1 MAKTANEE
9 ILDATVRHQIKLL
22 RFSQGEA
29 NKAASILAESDV
41 ELVAMIQAGNLT
53 EAGEARLRAMLSDV
67 RRLRSAVAERIQ
79 AELEEDM
86 AGLATTEAEWETSML
101 QGATPVAVSFA
112 SVPVA
117 TLKAVSASPINGV
130 PLEGWLGKMAV
141 NDVSRI
147 EQQMR
152 LGILAG
158 ETNDQLVARIRGTKA
173 NGYKD
178 GVLDITRREA
188 EMIARTAA
196 NHVSTSA
203 RQATWEANADIIRG
217 VRWVAT
223 LDGRTSPVCQS
234 RDGEVYPV
242 DKGPR
247 PPAHP
252 NCRSTVAPVL
262 AGEEIVGDRPTI
274 TDTRTRAQR
283 EVDFRA
289 EARDAAGDKWK
300 GMSEAERRA
309 AIKARRDK
317 WADENIGQAP
327 TSTNYEKWLRGQ
339 SKEFQ
344 DDVLGKGKAQLFRDG
359 MPLEKFVDEKGKPY
373 SLQQLKAELEGD
385 KLNVVQPGVGLKA
398 KALLQQGLS
407 PQQVLDQ
414 IKAEYP
420 DASTSLASVASY
432 KSELN
437 KAGALSL
444 PEAGKVPA
452 GGLAQAKNVKAVVEN
467 LEQALP
473 ANVKHAVGGQWST
486 VVEDLE
492 GSPGAYG
499 YYQAGKGVVLSGKK
513 LASVPTAQAQ
523 QAVAHELGHLLHK
536 QHDLLLPDDVL
547 AAVKASAKGL
557 PPDARKLYSYYLSSA
572 DELVAEVY
580 AQALSPSALTSQG
593 LSALEFN
600 KAFGQAIDAAKKAMA
615 DKFPMPAAAAKAPI
629 PGGPVL
635 PFEVAGK
642 HSTVGSLAKAL
653 LQQGIP
659 DEQVLQSVLAEF
671 PEAKTKL
678 ASIQSY
684 KSQLKK
690 DGLLPNKASG
700 PVVQAK
706 VIPDV
711 VPVPASA
718 EVAAAAPEAVA
729 AAPSAVQLTAAE
741 LKAKGMELLK
751 QGVMG
756 NSDVAATLDKMFP
769 LNAGQVKSSTVAT
782 WKSLWKK
789 ADPAGFAKASGLAE
803 KSTVTASVSG
813 PIAPPKLLGQ
823 KLGGTSTKALEKVKS
838 VVAAGGSVDEA
849 YAAMKSVFGSIQEP
863 GAADLLEL
871 AKYQVASAKA
881 AGKPYLD
888 AAFTAPKGFVIN
900 PKVESFVAGLDAKG
914 KAALE
919 AYKKAKAAGYGPV
932 KTNKLVKQSAG
943 YEPAASAKVKLKEAA
958 DYELAKVGKQ
968 AQPSGF
974 AAKAAS
980 VDIPP
985 AEKVDLTP
993 TRPAASPREGLPP
1006 PPRFNSQQ
1014 RAAGVRKYAGKVETS
1029 TLNTMNAQQR
1039 RMGLPELTAE
1049 EAAAIRSY
1057 TGNTYRT
1064 LNNALRSGRYASDLH
1079 LQAYVDAAQHG
1090 LAKMPKYV
1098 GRSARGMSF
1107 GEAELKKVLAT
1118 YRKGAVVE
1126 DSAFVSSS
1134 YGEQAA
1140 FGGNVFLQ
1148 INGRSGVNISSFS
1161 KYGGE
1166 REVLFMP
1173 GTRFRVDEV
1182 TQANGK
1188 YVITVTEV

>member
-9 ILDATVRHQIKLL
+9 ILDSTIRHQIKLL

-29 NKAASILAESDV
+29 NMAASLLAESDA
-41 ELVAMIQAGNLT
+41 ELVALIQAGNLT
-53 EAGEARLRAMLSDV
+53 EAGEARLRALLADV

-79 AELEEDM
+79 SELEGDM
-86 AGLATTEAEWETSML
+86 EELAATEAEWETAML

-112 SVPVA
+112 SVPVT
-117 TLKAVSASPINGV
+117 TLKALSASPINGV

-147 EQQMR
+147 EQQLR

-188 EMIARTAA
+188 EMIARTAT

-203 RQATWEANADIIRG
+203 RQATWEANADIISG

-262 AGEEIVGDRPTI
+262 AGEEIVGERPTI

-289 EARDAAGDKWK
+289 EAREAAGDKWK

-327 TSTNYEKWLRGQ
+327 TTTNYEKWLRGQ

-359 MPLEKFVDEKGKPY
+359 MPLDKFVDEKGKPY

-398 KALLQQGLS
+398 KSLLQQGLS
-407 PQQVLDQ
+407 NQQVLDQ

-420 DASTSLASVASY
+420 DASTSIASIASY

-444 PEAGKVPA
+444 PDVGKVPTGA
-452 GGLAQAKNVKAVVEN
+452 LAQAKNVKAVVEN

-486 VVEDLE
+486 VVEDLD
-492 GSPGAYG
+492 GAPGAYG
-499 YYQAGKGVVLSGKK
+499 YYQAGKGVTLSGKK
-513 LASVPTAQAQ
+513 LAAVSTAQAQ

-580 AQALSPSALTSQG
+580 AQALSPSAMTSQG

-600 KAFGQAIDAAKKAMA
+600 KAFGPAIDAAKKAMA
-615 DKFPMPAAAAKAPI
+615 DKFPMPAVAAKAPL

-653 LQQGIP
+653 LQQGMP

-690 DGLLPNKASG
+690 DGLLPNKAAG
-700 PVVQAK
+700 PVVQPK

-711 VPVPASA
+711 APVPASV

-729 AAPSAVQLTAAE
+729 ASPSAVQLSAAE

-756 NSDVAATLDKMFP
+756 NSDVATTLDKMFP
-769 LNAGQVKSSTVAT
+769 LNAGQVKPSTVAT

-789 ADPAGFAKASGLAE
+789 ADPDGFAKASGLAE
-803 KSTVTASVSG
+803 KSTVKAAVSG
-813 PIAPPKLLGQ
+813 PVAPPKLLGQ
-823 KLGGTSTKALEKVKS
+823 KLGGVSTKALEKVKS
-838 VVAAGGSVDEA
+838 VVAAGGSNEEA
-849 YAAMKSVFGSIQEP
+849 YAAMKSVFGSVQEP
-863 GAADLLEL
+863 GASDLLEL

-888 AAFTAPKGFVIN
+888 AAFAAPKNFVADVKKEAFI
-900 PKVESFVAGLDAKG
+900 AGLDAKG

-932 KTNKLVKQSAG
+932 KTNKLVKQMSG

-958 DYELAKVGKQ
+958 DYQLSKEGILSKQ
-968 AQPSGF
+968 PGF
-974 AAKAAS
+974 AAKAMTA
-980 VDIPP
+980 DLPP

-993 TRPAASPREGLPP
+993 ARPAATPREGLPP

-1014 RAAGVRKYAGKVETS
+1014 RAAGVRKYAGKVETA

-1064 LNNALRSGRYASDLH
+1064 LNNALRSGRYASDMH

-1107 GEAELKKVLAT
+1107 GEVELKKVLAT

-1148 INGRSGVNISSFS
+1148 INGKTGVNISSFS

-1173 GTRFRVDEV
+1173 GTRFRVDDV
-1182 TQANGK
+1182 VQTNGK